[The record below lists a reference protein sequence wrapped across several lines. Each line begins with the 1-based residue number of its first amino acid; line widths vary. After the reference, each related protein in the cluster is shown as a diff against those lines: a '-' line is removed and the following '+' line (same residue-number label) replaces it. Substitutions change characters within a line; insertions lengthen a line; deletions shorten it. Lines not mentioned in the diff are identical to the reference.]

1 MPMLCIATSFQL
13 NLHFNFEDHI
23 MPFLKLSTNVTID
36 QTQSGQLLGELS
48 QLLAKET
55 GKPERYVM
63 VELAGGKTMAFGGSN
78 QPLAYLECKS
88 IGLSA
93 SQAKALSVSI
103 SRLLTGALPL
113 TSERIYIEFSN
124 CPAEFWGWNGSTF
137 G

>member
-1 MPMLCIATSFQL
+1 
-13 NLHFNFEDHI
+13 
-23 MPFLKLSTNVTID
+23 MPFLKLSTNVTIG
-36 QTQSGQLLGELS
+36 QSQSEQLLGDLS

-63 VELAGGKTMAFGGSN
+63 LELAGGKAMVFGGSN

-93 SQAKALSVSI
+93 TQAKALSASI
-103 SRLLTGALPL
+103 SRLLTGTLPL
-113 TSERIYIEFSN
+113 TAERIYIEFSN
-124 CPAEFWGWNGSTF
+124 CPADFWGWNGSTF